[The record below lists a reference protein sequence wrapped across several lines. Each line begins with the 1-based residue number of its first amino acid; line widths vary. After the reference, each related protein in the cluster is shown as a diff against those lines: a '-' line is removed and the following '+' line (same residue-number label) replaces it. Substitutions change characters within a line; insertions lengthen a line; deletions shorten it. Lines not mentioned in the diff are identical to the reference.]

1 MAAWMLLIR
10 RGDEPSG
17 GREMKTGLDFLLAA
31 KRCEIDGLQRL
42 AFTANLVDVTARLV
56 HGLQRERGLTNMV
69 LASQGTRFTEAR
81 LAQLV
86 ASRQVEAEWRTQ
98 FERLDASAA
107 QAGHGARLFSRIAYV
122 LQGLDGLQA
131 LRERLGQG
139 DWDTARA
146 TEAYVRLIAALLAV
160 VFEAADSATDPEV
173 SRRLVAQFNFMQGK
187 EFAGQERALGAALF
201 ARGQADGAE
210 QQRLLHLIESQE
222 RCLEVFTAFTPPE
235 IRAMLTAPHASGS
248 LAELERMRRVLC
260 TAAHGAALKP
270 ELSQTWFDVCSA
282 RIDGMKGVEDRLTA
296 DLRKLCSE
304 KIAHAQA
311 ELATFG
317 ALAAQPAPDPLVFY
331 LAPADTPPA
340 PAATQGFGLPLE
352 RSVLELVHD
361 QARRLQAMGDELE
374 AVRASLNERRLI
386 ERAKGLLMAHRQLSE
401 AEAHKALRQMA
412 MNQNR
417 RLVDVAEAV
426 LSMAEVLPPR

>member
-1 MAAWMLLIR
+1 
-10 RGDEPSG
+10 
-17 GREMKTGLDFLLAA
+17 MKTGLDFLLAA

-56 HGLQRERGLTNMV
+56 HHLQRERGLTNMV
-69 LASQGTRFTEAR
+69 LASQGTRFIEAR

-86 ASRQVEAEWRTQ
+86 ASRQVEAEWRVH

-122 LQGLDGLQA
+122 LQGLDGLPA
-131 LRERLGQG
+131 LRERLSQG

-222 RCLEVFTAFTPPE
+222 RCLEVFSAFAPPE
-235 IRAMLTAPHASGS
+235 TRAMLTAPHAAGT
-248 LAELERMRRVLC
+248 LAELERLRRVLC
-260 TAAHGAALKP
+260 TATHGSPLKP
-270 ELSQTWFDVCSA
+270 ELSQTWFDTCSA

-296 DLRKLCSE
+296 DLRSLCTL

-317 ALAAQPAPDPLVFY
+317 ALATQPTPDPLVFY
-331 LAPADTPPA
+331 LAPADTNPA
-340 PAATQGFGLPLE
+340 PASAQAFGLPLE

-374 AVRASLNERRLI
+374 AVRASLNERRII

-426 LSMAEVLPPR
+426 LSMADVLPPR

>member
-1 MAAWMLLIR
+1 
-10 RGDEPSG
+10 
-17 GREMKTGLDFLLAA
+17 MKTGLDFLLAA

-56 HGLQRERGLTNMV
+56 HHLQRERGLTNMV
-69 LASQGTRFTEAR
+69 LASQGTRFIEAR

-86 ASRQVEAEWRTQ
+86 ASRQVEAEWRAH

-122 LQGLDGLQA
+122 LQGLDGLPA
-131 LRERLGQG
+131 LRERLSQG

-222 RCLEVFTAFTPPE
+222 RCLEVFSAFAPPE
-235 IRAMLTAPHASGS
+235 TRAMLTAPHASS
-248 LAELERMRRVLC
+248 TLAELERLRRVLC

-270 ELSQTWFDVCSA
+270 ELSQTWFDTCSA

-296 DLRKLCSE
+296 DLRSLCTL

-317 ALAAQPAPDPLVFY
+317 ALAAQPTPDPLVFY
-331 LAPADTPPA
+331 LAPADTNPA
-340 PAATQGFGLPLE
+340 PASAQGFSLPLE

-374 AVRASLNERRLI
+374 AVRASLNERRII

-401 AEAHKALRQMA
+401 ADAHKTLRQMA

-426 LSMAEVLPPR
+426 LSMADVLPPR

>member
-1 MAAWMLLIR
+1 
-10 RGDEPSG
+10 
-17 GREMKTGLDFLLAA
+17 MKTGLDFLLAA

-42 AFTANLVDVTARLV
+42 AFTATLVDVTARLV
-56 HGLQRERGLTNMV
+56 HSLQRERGLTNMV
-69 LASQGTRFTEAR
+69 LASQGTHFNEAR
-81 LAQLV
+81 GAQLG
-86 ASRQVEAEWRTQ
+86 ASRQVEAEWRAQ

-122 LQGLDGLQA
+122 LQGLDGLEP
-131 LRERLGQG
+131 LRERLCGG
-139 DWDTARA
+139 EWNTARA

-201 ARGQADGAE
+201 ARGQADAAE

-222 RCLEVFTAFTPPE
+222 RCLEVFGAFALPE
-235 IRAMLTAPHASGS
+235 TRAMLNAPHASGT
-248 LAELERMRRVLC
+248 LAELERLRRVLC

-270 ELSQTWFDVCSA
+270 ELSQTWFDTCSA

-296 DLRKLCSE
+296 DLRALCSE

-317 ALAAQPAPDPLVFY
+317 ALAAHPAPDPLAFY
-331 LAPADTPPA
+331 LAPADPHPA
-340 PAATQGFGLPLE
+340 PVTAQGFGLPLE
-352 RSVLELVHD
+352 RSVLELVND

-386 ERAKGLLMAHRQLSE
+386 ERAKGLLMAHRHLSE
-401 AEAHKALRQMA
+401 ADAHKALRQMA

-426 LSMAEVLPPR
+426 LSMAAVLPPR

>member
-1 MAAWMLLIR
+1 
-10 RGDEPSG
+10 
-17 GREMKTGLDFLLAA
+17 MKTGLDFLLAA

-56 HGLQRERGLTNMV
+56 HSLQRERGLTNMV

-86 ASRQVEAEWRTQ
+86 ASRQVEAEWRAQ
-98 FERLDASAA
+98 FERLDISAA

-122 LQGLDGLQA
+122 WQGLDGLEA
-131 LRERLGQG
+131 LRDCLLGDG
-139 DWDTARA
+139 WDTTRA
-146 TEAYVRLIAALLAV
+146 TEAFVRLIAALLAV

-201 ARGQADGAE
+201 ARGQADATE

-222 RCLEVFTAFTPPE
+222 RCLEVFAAFAPPDVHALFTAQ
-235 IRAMLTAPHASGS
+235 HASAS
-248 LAELERMRRVLC
+248 VAELERLRRVLC

-270 ELSQTWFDVCSA
+270 ELSQTWFDACSA
-282 RIDGMKGVEDRLTA
+282 RIDGMKHVEERLTT
-296 DLRKLCSE
+296 DLRSLCSE

-317 ALAAQPAPDPLVFY
+317 ALASQPAPDPLVFY
-331 LAPADTPPA
+331 LAPADPHAA
-340 PAATQGFGLPLE
+340 PAAPQGFGLPLD
-352 RSVLELVHD
+352 RSVLELVNA

-401 AEAHKALRQMA
+401 AEAHKTLRQMA

>member
-1 MAAWMLLIR
+1 
-10 RGDEPSG
+10 
-17 GREMKTGLDFLLAA
+17 MKTGLDFLLAA

-42 AFTANLVDVTARLV
+42 AYTATLVDVTARLV
-56 HGLQRERGLTNMV
+56 HSLQRERGLTNMV
-69 LASQGTRFTEAR
+69 LASQGTRFNEAR
-81 LAQLV
+81 GAQLG
-86 ASRQVEAEWRTQ
+86 ASRQVEAEWRAQ
-98 FERLDASAA
+98 FERLDVSAA

-122 LQGLDGLQA
+122 LQGLDGLEP
-131 LRERLGQG
+131 LRERLCGG
-139 DWDTARA
+139 EWNTARA

-201 ARGQADGAE
+201 ARGQADTAE
-210 QQRLLHLIESQE
+210 QHRLLHLIESQE
-222 RCLEVFTAFTPPE
+222 RCLEVFGAFAPPE
-235 IRAMLTAPHASGS
+235 TRAMLTAPHASGT
-248 LAELERMRRVLC
+248 LAELERLRRVLC
-260 TAAHGAALKP
+260 TAAHGAALRP
-270 ELSQTWFDVCSA
+270 ELSQTWFDTCSA

-296 DLRKLCSE
+296 DLRDLCSE

-317 ALAAQPAPDPLVFY
+317 ALAAHPAPDPLAFY
-331 LAPADTPPA
+331 LAPADPHPA
-340 PAATQGFGLPLE
+340 PVTTQGFGLPLE
-352 RSVLELVHD
+352 RSVLELVND

-386 ERAKGLLMAHRQLSE
+386 ERAKGLLMAHRHLSE
-401 AEAHKALRQMA
+401 ADAHKALRQMA

-426 LSMAEVLPPR
+426 LSMAAVLPPR

>member
-1 MAAWMLLIR
+1 
-10 RGDEPSG
+10 
-17 GREMKTGLDFLLAA
+17 MKTGLDFLLAA

-56 HGLQRERGLTNMV
+56 HSLQRERGLTNLV
-69 LASQGTRFTEAR
+69 LASQGTRFNEAR
-81 LAQLV
+81 QAQLA
-86 ASRQVEAEWRTQ
+86 ASRQVEAEWRAQ

-122 LQGLDGLQA
+122 LQGLDGLPA
-131 LRERLGQG
+131 LRERLSQG

-222 RCLEVFTAFTPPE
+222 RCLEVFSAFTPPE
-235 IRAMLTAPHASGS
+235 TRAMLTAPHASS
-248 LAELERMRRVLC
+248 TLAELERLRRVLC

-270 ELSQTWFDVCSA
+270 ELSQTWFDTCSA

-296 DLRKLCSE
+296 DLRTLCSE

-331 LAPADTPPA
+331 LAPTDPNPA
-340 PAATQGFGLPLE
+340 PAAPQGFGLPLE

-401 AEAHKALRQMA
+401 ADAHKALRQMA

-426 LSMAEVLPPR
+426 LAMAEVLPPR

>member
-1 MAAWMLLIR
+1 
-10 RGDEPSG
+10 
-17 GREMKTGLDFLLAA
+17 MKTGLDFLLAA

-56 HGLQRERGLTNMV
+56 HHLQRERGLTNMV
-69 LASQGTRFTEAR
+69 LASQGTRFIEAR
-81 LAQLV
+81 LAQLA
-86 ASRQVEAEWRTQ
+86 ASHRVEAEWRAH

-122 LQGLDGLQA
+122 LQGLDGLPA
-131 LRERLGQG
+131 LRERLSQG

-222 RCLEVFTAFTPPE
+222 RCLEVFSAFAPPE
-235 IRAMLTAPHASGS
+235 TRAMLTAPHAAGT
-248 LAELERMRRVLC
+248 LAELERLRRVLC
-260 TAAHGAALKP
+260 TATHGSPLKP
-270 ELSQTWFDVCSA
+270 ELSQTWFDTCSA

-296 DLRKLCSE
+296 DLRSLCTL

-317 ALAAQPAPDPLVFY
+317 ALAAQPTPDPLVFY
-331 LAPADTPPA
+331 LAPADTNPA
-340 PAATQGFGLPLE
+340 PASAQGFGLPLE

-374 AVRASLNERRLI
+374 AVRASLNERRII

-401 AEAHKALRQMA
+401 DEAHKALRQMA

-426 LSMAEVLPPR
+426 LSMADVLPPR

>member
-1 MAAWMLLIR
+1 MKSALSFLMAAR
-10 RGDEPSG
+10 RS
-17 GREMKTGLDFLLAA
+17 
-31 KRCEIDGLQRL
+31 EIAGLQRL
-42 AFTANLVDVTARLV
+42 SLTSELVGAIGRLV
-56 HGLQRERGLTNMV
+56 HALQRERGLSN
-69 LASQGTRFTEAR
+69 LYLGSQGQQWAAERAAQVALSQGLQAEVERAFDQLDTDAARSGHRAR
-81 LAQLV
+81 LFGRIAYALQGLSALPRLRERV
-86 ASRQVEAEWRTQ
+86 ASRQWSTDRTV
-98 FERLDASAA
+98 AA
-107 QAGHGARLFSRIAYV
+107 YARLI
-122 LQGLDGLQA
+122 Q
-131 LRERLGQG
+131 
-139 DWDTARA
+139 
-146 TEAYVRLIAALLAV
+146 ALLAV

-222 RCLEVFTAFTPPE
+222 RCLEVFSAFAPPE
-235 IRAMLTAPHASGS
+235 TRAMLTAPHASS
-248 LAELERMRRVLC
+248 TLAELERLRRVLC

-270 ELSQTWFDVCSA
+270 ELSQTWFDTCSA

-296 DLRKLCSE
+296 DLRTLCSE

-331 LAPADTPPA
+331 LAPTDPNPA
-340 PAATQGFGLPLE
+340 PAAPQGFGLPLE

-401 AEAHKALRQMA
+401 ADAHKALRQMA

-426 LSMAEVLPPR
+426 LAMAEVLPPR

>member
-1 MAAWMLLIR
+1 
-10 RGDEPSG
+10 
-17 GREMKTGLDFLLAA
+17 MKTGLDFLLAA

-42 AFTANLVDVTARLV
+42 AFTATLVDVTTRLV
-56 HGLQRERGLTNMV
+56 HNLQRERGLTN
-69 LASQGTRFTEAR
+69 LYLGSQGKRFAEAR

-86 ASRQVEAEWRTQ
+86 ASRQVEAEWRAQ

-122 LQGLDGLQA
+122 LQGLDGLEA
-131 LRERLGQG
+131 LRQQLCGG
-139 DWDTARA
+139 AWDTARA
-146 TEAYVRLIAALLAV
+146 TEAFVRLIAALLAV

-173 SRRLVAQFNFMQGK
+173 SRRLVALFNFTQGK
-187 EFAGQERALGAALF
+187 EFAGQERAAGAALF
-201 ARGQADGAE
+201 ARGQADAAE

-222 RCLEVFTAFTPPE
+222 RCLEVFAAFAAPE
-235 IRAMLTAPHASGS
+235 TRAMLTAPHASNT
-248 LAELERMRRVLC
+248 LAELERLRRVLC

-282 RIDGMKGVEDRLTA
+282 RIDAMKGVEDRLTA
-296 DLRKLCSE
+296 DLRATCST
-304 KIAHAQA
+304 KIDQA
-311 ELATFG
+311 ERELASFG
-317 ALAAQPAPDPLVFY
+317 TLASQPAPDPLVFY
-331 LAPADTPPA
+331 LAPADA
-340 PAATQGFGLPLE
+340 PAVAPPGAPQGFGLPID

-374 AVRASLNERRLI
+374 ATRASLNERRLI

-401 AEAHKALRQMA
+401 AEAHKTLRQMA

-417 RLVDVAEAV
+417 RIVDVAEAV
-426 LSMAEVLPPR
+426 LAMAEVLPPR

>member
-1 MAAWMLLIR
+1 
-10 RGDEPSG
+10 
-17 GREMKTGLDFLLAA
+17 
-31 KRCEIDGLQRL
+31 
-42 AFTANLVDVTARLV
+42 
-56 HGLQRERGLTNMV
+56 
-69 LASQGTRFTEAR
+69 
-81 LAQLV
+81 V
-86 ASRQVEAEWRTQ
+86 ASRQVEAEWRAH

-122 LQGLDGLQA
+122 LQGLDGLPA
-131 LRERLGQG
+131 LRERLSQG

-222 RCLEVFTAFTPPE
+222 RCLEVFSAFAPPE
-235 IRAMLTAPHASGS
+235 TRAMLTAPHASS
-248 LAELERMRRVLC
+248 TLAELERLRRVLC

-270 ELSQTWFDVCSA
+270 ELSQTWFDTCSA

-296 DLRKLCSE
+296 DLRSLCTL

-317 ALAAQPAPDPLVFY
+317 ALAAQPTPDPLVFY
-331 LAPADTPPA
+331 LAPADTNPA
-340 PAATQGFGLPLE
+340 PASAQGFSLPLE

-374 AVRASLNERRLI
+374 AVRASLNERRII

-401 AEAHKALRQMA
+401 ADAHKTLRQMA

-426 LSMAEVLPPR
+426 LSMADVLPPR

>member
-1 MAAWMLLIR
+1 
-10 RGDEPSG
+10 
-17 GREMKTGLDFLLAA
+17 MKTGLDFLLAA

-42 AFTANLVDVTARLV
+42 AFTATLVDVTARLV
-56 HGLQRERGLTNMV
+56 HNLQRERGLTNMV
-69 LASQGTRFTEAR
+69 LASQGTRFAEAR
-81 LAQLV
+81 LAQLA
-86 ASRQVEAEWRTQ
+86 ASREVETEWRARL
-98 FERLDASAA
+98 ERLDASAA

-122 LQGLDGLQA
+122 LQGLDGLPA
-131 LRERLGQG
+131 LRERLSGG
-139 DWDTARA
+139 DWGTARA
-146 TEAYVRLIAALLAV
+146 TESYARLIAALLAV

-201 ARGQADGAE
+201 AGGHADAAD

-222 RCLEVFTAFTPPE
+222 RCLEVFSAFGPPE
-235 IRAMLTAPHASGS
+235 LRATHADPHAADT
-248 LAELERMRRVLC
+248 LADLERLRRALC
-260 TAAHGAALKP
+260 TSAHGAALKP
-270 ELSQTWFDVCSA
+270 GLSQTWFDTCSA
-282 RIDGMKGVEDRLTA
+282 RIDGMRGVEDRLTTE
-296 DLRKLCSE
+296 LRSLCSE
-304 KIAHAQA
+304 KIAQAQA

-331 LAPADTPPA
+331 LAPADTRAGPT
-340 PAATQGFGLPLE
+340 AAQGFGLPLE

-386 ERAKGLLMAHRQLSE
+386 ERAKGLLMAHRQFSE